1 MADSVKQVVDMKE
14 IREFAAKVARAFRP
28 KKVILFGS
36 YAYGRPEEASDVD
49 ILVIMP
55 TPLRS
60 VEQAIEIRRTVRS
73 SFPLDLIVRTP
84 EQIEERLSLGDFF
97 IKEVLV
103 KGRVLYEAAD

>member
-1 MADSVKQVVDMKE
+1 MADSVKQVVGMEE
-14 IREFAAKVARAFRP
+14 IKEFAAKLARAFRP

-36 YAYGRPEEASDVD
+36 YAYGSPEEASDVD

-55 TPLRS
+55 TRLRS
-60 VEQAIEIRRTVRS
+60 VEQAIEIRRTVKS

-97 IKEVLV
+97 IKEVLT
-103 KGRVLYEAAD
+103 KGKVLYEAAD

>member
-1 MADSVKQVVDMKE
+1 MTDSVKQVADME
-14 IREFAAKVARAFRP
+14 QIEEFALRIVRAFRP

-60 VEQAIEIRRTVRS
+60 VEQAIEIRRTVKS

-84 EQIEERLSLGDFF
+84 EQVEERVSLGDFF
-97 IKEVLV
+97 IKEVLT
-103 KGRVLYEAAD
+103 KGKVLYEATD